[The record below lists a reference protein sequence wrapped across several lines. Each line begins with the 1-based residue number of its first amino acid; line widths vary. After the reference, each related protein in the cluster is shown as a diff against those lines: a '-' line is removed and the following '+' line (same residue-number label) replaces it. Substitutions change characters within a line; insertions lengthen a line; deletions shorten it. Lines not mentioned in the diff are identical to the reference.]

1 MTAKIID
8 GKIIAEQIYT
18 EIRSDIKLLKEK
30 YDVTPGLAVILV
42 GEDPASVVY
51 VRNKRKMCEN
61 LGMHSEEYRMM
72 ASTREVEILKLIDD
86 LNHNP
91 SIHGIL
97 VQIPLPKG
105 INPIEIQKA
114 ISPYKDVDGLNP
126 INVGNLMTGE
136 KCFVPCTP
144 FGVQEMLIRSGI
156 EISGRHVVILGRSN
170 LVGKPLAA
178 LLMQKNQ
185 HANATVTVCH
195 SKSHNLKDITQQ
207 ADILIVAIGSP
218 EFVKADMVSEGT
230 VVIDVGM
237 NRVGEKLVGDVQFDS
252 VKEKASY
259 ITPVPG
265 GVGRMTIAMLMYN
278 TLKSAKMTVNMV

>member
-18 EIRSDIKLLKEK
+18 EIRKDIKLLKEK
-30 YDVTPGLAVILV
+30 YDITPGLAVILV

-61 LGMHSEEYRMM
+61 LGMYSEEYKMM
-72 ASTREVEILKLIDD
+72 ASTRETEILKLIDD

-91 SIHGIL
+91 GIHGIL
-97 VQIPLPKG
+97 VQMPLPKG
-105 INPIEIQKA
+105 INPIEIQKT
-114 ISPYKDVDGLNP
+114 ISPYKDVDGLTP
-126 INVGNLMTGE
+126 INVGNLMIGE
-136 KCFVPCTP
+136 KCFIPCTP

-156 EISGRHVVILGRSN
+156 EISGKHVVILGRSN

-178 LLMQKNQ
+178 LLMQKANN
-185 HANATVTVCH
+185 ANATVTVCH
-195 SKSHNLKDITQQ
+195 SKSNNLKDITKS
-207 ADILIVAIGSP
+207 AEILIVAIGSP

-237 NRVGEKLVGDVQFDS
+237 NRIGDKLIGDVKFDE
-252 VKEKASY
+252 VNRKASY

-278 TLKSAKMTVNMV
+278 TLKSAKMTVKMV